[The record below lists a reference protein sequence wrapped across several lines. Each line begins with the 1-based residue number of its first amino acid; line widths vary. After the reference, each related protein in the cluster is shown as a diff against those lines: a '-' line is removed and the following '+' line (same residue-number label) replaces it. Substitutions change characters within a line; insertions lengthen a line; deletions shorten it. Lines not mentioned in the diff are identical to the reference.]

1 MRLADFIISKEEEI
15 LQEWENFA
23 RTMAPAA
30 LSMSDKELRN
40 HAAVMLRGIA
50 EDLRTAQTSVQE
62 LAKSHG
68 QEPDSAQTRAG
79 QQHGISR
86 QESRFSIEQLV
97 AEYRALRASVLR
109 LWARDTPHADA
120 SDIADM
126 TRFNEAIDQLLAAS
140 VLSFAK
146 ATRDAI
152 DAEKRRKDEFLAM
165 LAHELRNPLSP
176 ISAAAS
182 ILKMAKDDEA
192 VIQNASNIIT
202 RQVAH
207 MATLVDDL
215 LDVSRV
221 TRGLIKIRLE
231 FLDLRR

>member
-1 MRLADFIISKEEEI
+1 MRLSDFIISREEEI

-40 HAAVMLRGIA
+40 HAVVMLRGIA
-50 EDLRTAQTSVQE
+50 DDLRTPQTSEQE

-68 QEPDSAQTRAG
+68 QEPGSAQTLAG
-79 QQHGISR
+79 EQHGISR

-109 LWARDTPHADA
+109 LWGRETPHADA
-120 SDIADM
+120 SDIADIA
-126 TRFNEAIDQLLAAS
+126 RFNEAIDQLLAAS

-146 ATRDAI
+146 ATRDAM

-165 LAHELRNPLSP
+165 LAPTWPRWSTTCWTCRALRG
-176 ISAAAS
+176 A
-182 ILKMAKDDEA
+182 
-192 VIQNASNIIT
+192 
-202 RQVAH
+202 
-207 MATLVDDL
+207 
-215 LDVSRV
+215 
-221 TRGLIKIRLE
+221 
-231 FLDLRR
+231 